1 LQILTAAVKIYLKFP
16 DTTENLISKLLEV
29 ATHKTDN
36 PDVRDRAYIY
46 WRMLSSNPEKTKEI
60 VLSDKPEIK

>member
-1 LQILTAAVKIYLKFP
+1 MTAAVKIYLKFP